1 MRVVSDVTRRD
12 TTIDTLARF
21 TVRAGRPVIE
31 RSDRATRVAILW
43 SIAVV
48 LILAGMA
55 GTVLPALPGVT
66 LVFGHRA
73 RRVDRRFRA
82 HPGVAPGA
90 LGVLTATA
98 WIVDYAAAAMGAK
111 RAGAS
116 RLAIVGAI
124 VGTLAGVLSGP
135 VLLPLVGATIGEYV
149 AQRDLLRAGKVG
161 AATWIGLLLG
171 TAAKVAIVFAMVGIF
186 VVALV
191 V

>member
-1 MRVVSDVTRRD
+1 
-12 TTIDTLARF
+12 
-21 TVRAGRPVIE
+21 
-31 RSDRATRVAILW
+31 VAILW
-43 SIAVV
+43 SVAIV
-48 LILAGMA
+48 LILAGVA

-66 LVFGHRA
+66 LVFAGIALAAWIDDFA
-73 RRVDRRFRA
+73 RIPVWLLA
-82 HPGVAPGA
+82 L

-98 WIVDYAAAAMGAK
+98 WIVDYAASAMGAR

-116 RLAIVGAI
+116 RLAMAGAI
-124 VGTLAGVLSGP
+124 VGTLAGILSG
-135 VLLPLVGATIGEYV
+135 LWGLLFLPLVGAAIGEYV

-161 AATWIGLLLG
+161 VATWIGLLLG